1 VSRDS
6 RLNLFT
12 LLPRFQLAEC
22 SDGQIL
28 DLSYRACK
36 AICTA
41 VHMQHPRSELL
52 TPNRASDHY
61 LPPVQSRIK
70 ASELALE

>member
-1 VSRDS
+1 MSRDS
-6 RLNLFT
+6 RRNLFT
-12 LLPRFQLAEC
+12 LLPRFQLAER
-22 SDGQIL
+22 SDAQIL

-52 TPNRASDHY
+52 APNMAYGHCLTPVH
-61 LPPVQSRIK
+61 SRIE

>member
-1 VSRDS
+1 MSRDS
-6 RLNLFT
+6 RHNLFA
-12 LLPRFQLAEC
+12 LLPRVHLAEC
-22 SDGQIL
+22 PDGQIP

-41 VHMQHPRSELL
+41 VHMQHPRSEFL